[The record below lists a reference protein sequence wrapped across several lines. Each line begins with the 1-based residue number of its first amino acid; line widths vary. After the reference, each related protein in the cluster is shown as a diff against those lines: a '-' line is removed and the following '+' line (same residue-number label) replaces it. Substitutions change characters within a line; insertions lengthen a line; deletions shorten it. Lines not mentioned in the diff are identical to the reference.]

1 MANIDWLGHNECN
14 YEFGSANKSTRS
26 FIDTFGDQK

>member
-1 MANIDWLGHNECN
+1 MASTNQLGHNECN
-14 YEFGSANKSTRS
+14 YEFESTNMSTRS